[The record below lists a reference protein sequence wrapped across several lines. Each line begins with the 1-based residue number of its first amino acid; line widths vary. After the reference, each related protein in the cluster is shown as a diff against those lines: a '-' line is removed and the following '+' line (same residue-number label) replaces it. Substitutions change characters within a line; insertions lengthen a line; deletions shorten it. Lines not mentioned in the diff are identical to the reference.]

1 MSRRG
6 EQLQNKGMRGKRR
19 AAAERSDTANAGSG
33 TGAGGSGPEKP
44 RSRFRLW
51 LKRLFVWGCALAV
64 LGLVFLGFAV
74 AFAASSLPDYQT
86 LQATQP
92 GQTIVVRAR
101 DGRELVEIGPSF
113 GDWLEYSE
121 IPENMTNAMIAVED
135 KRFRSHI
142 GVDPVRLTGALIEGI
157 TGSRARLGG
166 TSTITQQLA
175 RNLFLNNNRS
185 LDRKAR
191 EAVLAL
197 ALEWKFSKEEI
208 LELYLNKVYFGGGA
222 YGIDSASRKFFS
234 HPATEL
240 NVGEAAII
248 AGLVKAPS
256 QYSPTA
262 DVQAAVDRARVVL
275 GLMREQG
282 YINADQANV
291 DVSAVQLKEQ
301 AGQNSVRYFTDWVL
315 PQLDIILPETY
326 EPIEVWTTLDV
337 GMQRA
342 ATAAIESNT
351 PKGAQGALVS
361 LDRDGAILAM
371 VGGTDYVASNYNRA
385 TASLRQ
391 PGSAWKLFVYLSA
404 LEAGYK
410 PEDKVVDTPVTIDG
424 WTPRNS
430 NGRNVGETDLRTAFA
445 YSINTV
451 AAQLGNE
458 VGFGTVASMARRFGV
473 NSKID
478 TNPSMVL
485 GASEMR
491 VIEMTQAF
499 AGISAKGTPV
509 EPYGITKV
517 TGASGEVLFRREGQ
531 RQSPAVPDYVV
542 AGITDLLQA
551 AVQTGTGRAADIGRP
566 VAGKTGT
573 TSSNKDGWFIG
584 FSSGITTGVWMGRD
598 DAKAVP
604 GLQGGRA
611 PAQAFASYMR
621 YAVKSRPVEEFDVT
635 LELPEW
641 QLEPDQEALFGE
653 PDDYY
658 YIDEQGN
665 MVEPGRRDP
674 DGEPFDIEGERGPN
688 APPAASQDFLEEA
701 TGGTLPQNQ
710 RPQREPRRPPPQPGL
725 KPSDQ

>member
-1 MSRRG
+1 MSKRG
-6 EQLQNKGMRGKRR
+6 EQLQNKGARGKRR
-19 AAAERSDTANAGSG
+19 AAAERSGEPTPPKGSG
-33 TGAGGSGPEKP
+33 GAEPP
-44 RSRFRLW
+44 RWRVW
-51 LKRLFVWGCALAV
+51 LKRLFVWGGALTV
-64 LGLVFLGFAV
+64 LGLVFLAFAV
-74 AFAASSLPDYQT
+74 GFAASSLPDYAT
-86 LQATQP
+86 LKAAQP
-92 GQTIVVRAR
+92 AQTIVVRAR

-113 GDWLEYSE
+113 GEWLTYDE
-121 IPENMTNAMIAVED
+121 IPVNMTNAMVAVED
-135 KRFRSHI
+135 KRFRSHL
-142 GVDPVRLTGALIEGI
+142 GVDPVRLTGALIEGV

-191 EAVLAL
+191 EAVLAM
-197 ALEWKFSKEEI
+197 ALEWKFSKDQI

-222 YGIDSASRKFFS
+222 YGIDSAARKFFS

-240 NVGEAAII
+240 SVEEAAII

-262 DVQAAVDRARVVL
+262 DVQAAVDRAQVVL
-275 GLMREQG
+275 GLMEEQG
-282 YINADQANV
+282 YITADQARV

-342 ATAAIESNT
+342 ATAAIEANT
-351 PKGAQGALVS
+351 PKNAQGALIS

-385 TASLRQ
+385 TAALRQ
-391 PGSAWKLFVYLSA
+391 PGSAWKLFVYLAA

-410 PEDKVVDTPVTIDG
+410 PEDKVNDTPVTIDG

-445 YSINTV
+445 FSINTV

-458 VGFGTVASMARRFGV
+458 VGFGTVAAMARRFGV
-473 NSKID
+473 DSKVD
-478 TNPSMVL
+478 TYPSMVL
-485 GASEMR
+485 GSSEVR
-491 VIEMTQAF
+491 VIEMVRAF
-499 AGISAKGTPV
+499 AGIAAKGKPV
-509 EPYGITKV
+509 EPYGIVKV
-517 TGASGEVLFRREGQ
+517 TSASGEVLYRREEQ
-531 RQSPAVPDYVV
+531 RAPAAVPDYVV
-542 AGITDLLQA
+542 AGMTDLLQA

-611 PAQAFASYMR
+611 PAQAFAAYMR
-621 YAVKSRPVEEFDVT
+621 YAVKDRPVEQFDVT
-635 LELPEW
+635 LNLPEW
-641 QLEPDQEALFGE
+641 QLEPDEEAMFGE

-665 MVEPGRRDP
+665 MVEPGRDQQGP
-674 DGEPFDIEGERGPN
+674 D

-701 TGGTLPQNQ
+701 TGGSLPQNQ
-710 RPQREPRRPPPQPGL
+710 RPQREPRRPPPQPPAT
-725 KPSDQ
+725 KPGDL